1 MTDTEKD
8 VILVKM
14 CVRVMLKIELISSY
28 KRASWVVQMFLF
40 AEWTLA
46 DKQPETRFCQ
56 PLQ

>member
-14 CVRVMLKIELISSY
+14 CVRVMLKIELVSY

-40 AEWTLA
+40 AEWILA
-46 DKQPETRFCQ
+46 DKQPKTRFCQ

>member
-14 CVRVMLKIELISSY
+14 CVRVMLKIELISY

-56 PLQ
+56 QLQ